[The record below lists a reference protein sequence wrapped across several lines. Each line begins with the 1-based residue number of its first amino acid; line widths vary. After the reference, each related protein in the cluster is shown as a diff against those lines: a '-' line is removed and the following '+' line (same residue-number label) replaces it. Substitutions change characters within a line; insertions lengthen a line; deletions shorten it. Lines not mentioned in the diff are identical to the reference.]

1 MLIRFGLLMLRIALE
16 WMVYVEGGRGGRGR
30 GQTWRAAGWLY
41 PSPRKLEIERYGSP
55 TKRKRLLVTNVI
67 QHKGQYNG
75 HRISSKEQ

>member
-41 PSPRKLEIERYGSP
+41 PSPRKLEIERYWVSHQ
-55 TKRKRLLVTNVI
+55 TKETTCYQRDTAQRSV
-67 QHKGQYNG
+67 
-75 HRISSKEQ
+75 